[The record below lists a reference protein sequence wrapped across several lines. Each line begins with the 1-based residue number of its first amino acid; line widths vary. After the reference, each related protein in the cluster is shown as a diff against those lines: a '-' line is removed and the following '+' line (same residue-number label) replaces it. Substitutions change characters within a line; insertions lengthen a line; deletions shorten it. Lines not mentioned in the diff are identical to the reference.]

1 MSKKTKDAL
10 LRIQQPKFKT
20 TKINRIWKKIQ
31 KQKQKSANYR
41 ADVDKCMALYQQHII
56 PAQNKYLLPE
66 LLALSER
73 LLEFFERK
81 SLNNRQRDMTV
92 RWISRIEEEINEI
105 NVELASELQYKMM
118 NLMQKVAKYKLSDEQ
133 IQ

>member
-1 MSKKTKDAL
+1 
-10 LRIQQPKFKT
+10 
-20 TKINRIWKKIQ
+20 
-31 KQKQKSANYR
+31 
-41 ADVDKCMALYQQHII
+41 MALYH
-56 PAQNKYLLPE
+56 
-66 LLALSER
+66 ER

-92 RWISRIEEEINEI
+92 RWISRIEEEISEI